1 MAKVV
6 FTSHLQRHVA
16 SPECNAPGA
25 TVAAVLQE
33 VFATNPALR
42 GYLLDEHGHVRK
54 HVAVFVDGRKLRDR
68 AALGDAV
75 AAESEIYVM
84 QALTGG

>member
-16 SPECNAPGA
+16 CPECIVPGA
-25 TVAAVLQE
+25 TVGAVLRD
-33 VFATNPALR
+33 VFAANPALR
-42 GYLLDEHGHVRK
+42 GYLLDDRGHVRK
-54 HVAVFVDGRKLRDR
+54 HVAIFVDGHKLRDR
-68 AALGDAV
+68 EVLSDAV
-75 AAESEIYVM
+75 TGTSEIYVL

>member
-16 SPECNAPGA
+16 SPECDAPGA
-25 TVAAVLQE
+25 TVGAVLEE
-33 VFATNPALR
+33 VFAGNPALR
-42 GYLLDEHGHVRK
+42 GYLLDEQGGVRK
-54 HVAVFVDGRKLRDR
+54 HVAVFVDGRRLRDR
-68 AALGDAV
+68 VALCDPVTAT
-75 AAESEIYVM
+75 SEIYVL

>member
-16 SPECNAPGA
+16 SPECVVAGA
-25 TVAAVLQE
+25 TVGAALRE
-33 VFATNPALR
+33 VFGTNPALR
-42 GYLLDEHGHVRK
+42 GYLLDDQGHVRK
-54 HVAVFVDGRKLRDR
+54 HVAIYVDGRRLRDR
-68 AALGDAV
+68 EHLSDPVTGT
-75 AAESEIYVM
+75 SEIYVL

>member
-16 SPECNAPGA
+16 SPECNASGA
-25 TVAAVLQE
+25 TVGAVLRE
-33 VFATNPALR
+33 VFAANPALR
-42 GYLLDEHGHVRK
+42 GYLLDDQEHVRK

-68 AALGDAV
+68 EHLSDRV
-75 AAESEIYVM
+75 TETSEIYVL

>member
-16 SPECNAPGA
+16 SPECVVSGA
-25 TVAAVLQE
+25 TVHAALSE
-33 VFATNPALR
+33 VFAANPPLR
-42 GYLLDEHGHVRK
+42 GYLLDDRGHLRK
-54 HVAVFVDGRKLRDR
+54 HVTVFVDGQRIRDR
-68 AALGDAV
+68 ETLADPVTGA
-75 AAESEIYVM
+75 SEIYVM